1 MKAVFMVYQQLKL
14 SKSLKNQI
22 EYMKAVEAINK
33 SKLEAHE
40 SLQWVKFLRLDL
52 IYCSR
57 YES

>member
-40 SLQWVKFLRLDL
+40 SLQ
-52 IYCSR
+52 
-57 YES
+57 